1 MNLILKFIGILIII
15 LNCTSISYAEQLIK
29 FINVDKIISETK
41 SNSNQSLLNSYLN
54 YSGET
59 EDFNIS
65 AEVQVYEDLTKKN
78 SSDKFQYIY
87 PNFTISKLIKT
98 NLDIKG
104 DLNYQLSGSNQQ
116 KETNISE
123 TYLINDLNYSSKS
136 FFSKFGTISN
146 IDLFLK
152 NTLKKGENSNNYD
165 KNTKNELYS
174 ALVFNSSYP
183 LKKIHEKEFVSNL
196 TPKFLIRYSPTTNE
210 DLSNLDRKIFS
221 TNIYSNNR
229 LGLTDSLEGGQSITM
244 GIDYNLNDQNNIE
257 KLNVGLSQIF
267 RDSVDEKLPL
277 KSKMQNK
284 ASDIVGHFNF
294 YPTNNF
300 NINYNFSI
308 DNNID
313 TMNYNKLNTNL
324 TINNFITSFE
334 FLEEN
339 NEIGSDSYL
348 SSDIKYL
355 FNNNNSLAY
364 NSRRNRKTNLTEY
377 YSLIYEYKNDCL
389 IAAIEY
395 NKDYYQ
401 DRDLEPN
408 EEIFF
413 KLTITPLTS
422 VNSPNLK

>member
-1 MNLILKFIGILIII
+1 ML
-15 LNCTSISYAEQLIK
+15 
-29 FINVDKIISETK
+29 
-41 SNSNQSLLNSYLN
+41 
-54 YSGET
+54 
-59 EDFNIS
+59 
-65 AEVQVYEDLTKKN
+65 
-78 SSDKFQYIY
+78 
-87 PNFTISKLIKT
+87 
-98 NLDIKG
+98 
-104 DLNYQLSGSNQQ
+104 
-116 KETNISE
+116 
-123 TYLINDLNYSSKS
+123 
-136 FFSKFGTISN
+136 
-146 IDLFLK
+146 
-152 NTLKKGENSNNYD
+152 
-165 KNTKNELYS
+165 
-174 ALVFNSSYP
+174 AL
-183 LKKIHEKEFVSNL
+183 
-196 TPKFLIRYSPTTNE
+196 
-210 DLSNLDRKIFS
+210 
-221 TNIYSNNR
+221 
-229 LGLTDSLEGGQSITM
+229 
-244 GIDYNLNDQNNIE
+244 
-257 KLNVGLSQIF
+257 
-267 RDSVDEKLPL
+267 
-277 KSKMQNK
+277 
-284 ASDIVGHFNF
+284 
-294 YPTNNF
+294 